1 MAVLPR
7 HLTVKE
13 REGESGV
20 AWKKW
25 GGGSFFFS
33 CFGFRME
40 YTFFSEILLIY
51 NVVLVSDVQQSDSER
66 HIMIFL
72 FQILFHYSLF

>member
-20 AWKKW
+20 AWKN
-25 GGGSFFFS
+25 GGGVFFIFFS

-66 HIMIFL
+66 
-72 FQILFHYSLF
+72 QIL